1 MFLENL
7 ADLDFCIADNA
18 SDSNAWPLG
27 SSLTNDKVTP
37 VPKISTASSVSP
49 VADAS
54 YEPAIVDYM
63 R

>member
-7 ADLDFCIADNA
+7 ADLDFCIAENT

-37 VPKISTASSVSP
+37 VPKISSVSP
-49 VADAS
+49 IADAS
-54 YEPAIVDYM
+54 YEPAVVDYM